1 MVKSSSPGMGM
12 VANGVKIEETNRF
25 RTGDPF
31 SNAPSQGGVCMT
43 LESYTE
49 YHNNGKSTGS
59 RKSRK
64 SFGILRFCD
73 CGRHGGLHGIA
84 PGCPGMADELLQFI
98 PGDSPGTIRSAYDP
112 DFVPEKPDAQGRVR
126 LIPIPDDEIA
136 SPWPV
141 VSTAELFSE
150 FEQEMADRPSV
161 LKDVK
166 SLQKPFLAAFPSV
179 PSTWPPIRDW
189 LNTTFPGKG
198 GRTRRNRYD
207 TLRRVLNYG
216 VRPLHLL
223 PHSPLE
229 DSPRP
234 RSQSRSANPL
244 SLEIL
249 SRLHD
254 CAMES
259 PLRDQAIW
267 LCRFALGWR
276 PVECVRLTLGDV
288 RRAAASEDGYITR
301 EQKHRRGKESQSLSP
316 IIPEVLDVL
325 TQLAGSMANL
335 ADEAPIFYGTR
346 GRHQGKPLSDQGVRG
361 VVRKL
366 FGEAG
371 VRQEVPD
378 AIPYDLRDSF
388 AAHVGRAVRAGG
400 GRVGEARDV
409 ARRLLGHG
417 DGGDVLS
424 RYYDDDERHLELLE
438 YNPLRILK
446 AGRGQVEKEGVL
458 VEIEGLEPSA
468 SALRTPRS
476 PN

>member
-1 MVKSSSPGMGM
+1 MTVK
-12 VANGVKIEETNRF
+12 V
-25 RTGDPF
+25 
-31 SNAPSQGGVCMT
+31 
-43 LESYTE
+43 YTE
-49 YHNNGKSTGS
+49 SSGNGNS
-59 RKSRK
+59 
-64 SFGILRFCD
+64 
-73 CGRHGGLHGIA
+73 A
-84 PGCPGMADELLQFI
+84 PGSCYCARDTHGVHSILPHCPGFVNRDHI
-98 PGDSPGTIRSAYDP
+98 PDHRPGTVLATSRDP
-112 DFVPEKPDAQGRVR
+112 NSELASDVR
-126 LIPIPDDEIA
+126 YHCNPAWEGFA
-136 SPWPV
+136 TWPV

-150 FEQEMADRPSV
+150 FEQEMADSDSV

-166 SLQKPFLAAFPSV
+166 SLKGPFLAAFPSV
-179 PSTWPPIRDW
+179 PSTWPPIREW
-189 LNTTFPGKG
+189 LNATFPGEG

-207 TLRRVLNYG
+207 TLKRVLNYG
-216 VRPLHLL
+216 VRPLHLI

-234 RSQSRSANPL
+234 RSQSQSAKPL

-254 CAMES
+254 HAMER
-259 PLRDQAIW
+259 PLRDRAIW

-288 RRAAASEDGYITR
+288 RRAMASADGYITR
-301 EQKHRRGKESQSLSP
+301 EQKHRRGKENHSPSP

-325 TQLAGSMANL
+325 AQLAGPMADL
-335 ADEAPIFYGTR
+335 ADEAPIFYGTS
-346 GRHQGKPLSDQGVRG
+346 GRHQGKPLGDQGVRG

-371 VRQEVPD
+371 VCQEVPD

-388 AAHVGRAVRAGG
+388 AAHVGRAVRARG

-424 RYYDDDERHLELLE
+424 RYYDDERHLELLE
-438 YNPLRILK
+438 YNPLRLLQVGGI
-446 AGRGQVEKEGVL
+446 QVENEGSL
-458 VEIEGLEPSA
+458 VEIEGFEPSA

-476 PN
+476 PS